1 MLVEER
7 RGGTILH
14 LRDLKKR
21 GERIVALTA
30 YDCPTARA
38 EEEAGVDF
46 ILVGD
51 SMVMAVMGEDTTL
64 GATMDLLVAH
74 TKAVRRGAPGTLTV
88 GDMPFGSYQASV
100 EDAVRN
106 ASRFLSEGGA
116 DAVKLEGAGPRI
128 LERVCALVESGIPVM
143 GHVGLLPQ
151 SVKTTGGYRVT
162 PASAT
167 DRLVNEARALEAAGV
182 FALVIESV
190 EEAVGRDVTA
200 SVSIPTIGIGAG
212 RFTDGQILVAS
223 DMLGLTPGF
232 EPRFLRRY
240 AQLYDAMVGAVRSY
254 AADVRSGGFPGRGQ
268 VYSPTGEDSR

>member
-1 MLVEER
+1 MRSED
-7 RGGTILH
+7 RGRGTIQRL
-14 LRDLKKR
+14 LDLKRR

-30 YDCPTARA
+30 YDCPTAKA

-51 SMVMAVMGEDTTL
+51 SMVMAVMGEETTL

-74 TKAVRRGAPGTLTV
+74 ARAVRRGAPGTLVV

-116 DAVKLEGAGPRI
+116 DAVKLEGAGPRT
-128 LERVCALVESGIPVM
+128 LERVAALVESGIPVM
-143 GHVGLLPQ
+143 GHIGLLPQ
-151 SVKTTGGYRVT
+151 SVRLTGGYRVT
-162 PASAT
+162 SAQAT
-167 DRLVNEARALEAAGV
+167 DRLVGEARALEAVGV
-182 FALVIESV
+182 FALVVESV
-190 EEAVGRDVTA
+190 EESVGRDVTA

-232 EPRFLRRY
+232 EPRFLRRF

-254 AADVRSGGFPGRGQ
+254 ASEVRSGGFPSRGQ
-268 VYSPTGEDSR
+268 VYSPVEDDS